1 MRSLR
6 LPDSEVMYS
15 DLVLLD
21 LGTLYVVVELGT
33 AHNVCVL
40 CLAGT
45 AVLAVTRHLQA
56 SLELD

>member
-1 MRSLR
+1 
-6 LPDSEVMYS
+6 MYS

-21 LGTLYVVVELGT
+21 LGTPYVVVELGT